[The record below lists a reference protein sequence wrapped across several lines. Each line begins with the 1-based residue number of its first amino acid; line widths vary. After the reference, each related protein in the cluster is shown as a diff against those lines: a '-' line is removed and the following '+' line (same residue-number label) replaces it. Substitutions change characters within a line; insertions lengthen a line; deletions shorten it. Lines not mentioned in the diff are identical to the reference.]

1 MSSVLLYYSLDVT
14 DLVISRQN
22 SPDRFSR
29 HGRSGDGKKYVT
41 WCLNSLAVRLEM
53 LGHDIL
59 LCFVRSTYRGKKVD
73 RPSSTA
79 SFPVPLPRLFSLSL
93 SFSIPKTRRVHR
105 YADNRVVVPV
115 ASLGAGTLTPCR
127 LIDSSVLLAV

>member
-93 SFSIPKTRRVHR
+93 SLFLSQKHVGCIVTRIIGLS
-105 YADNRVVVPV
+105 
-115 ASLGAGTLTPCR
+115 SLW
-127 LIDSSVLLAV
+127 LLSALEP